1 MVTWGLQIHHV
12 TDLGGVGHDHPAHIG
27 SPPFGHG
34 HGVARGLDHD
44 LVIGA
49 KFGRKGVNVFISQS
63 PSVDHGSVGSADTG
77 TAILPEAIRSPSSSL
92 CCGTTLPLTR
102 RGSSS

>member
-1 MVTWGLQIHHV
+1 MPWPISVGLIQ
-12 TDLGGVGHDHPAHIG
+12 PAASH
-27 SPPFGHG
+27 
-34 HGVARGLDHD
+34 
-44 LVIGA
+44 
-49 KFGRKGVNVFISQS
+49 S